1 MSLDFDT
8 TNPEEAQALIQ
19 KLELRQKEL
28 ETAEKAKENFLDF
41 VKAVWPEFIGGYHHK
56 KIAEKFQLLKDKKL
70 KRLIVN
76 MPPRHTKSEFASFLL
91 PAWIMGHAPK
101 TKIIQATHTGELA
114 FRFGRKVRN
123 LMDHEDYKRVFKDV
137 ELSAD
142 SNRS

>member
-76 MPPRHTKSEFASFLL
+76 MPPRTGL
-91 PAWIMGHAPK
+91 PLRKESKKPDGSRRLQ
-101 TKIIQATHTGELA
+101 TSIQRCRTIG
-114 FRFGRKVRN
+114 GQ
-123 LMDHEDYKRVFKDV
+123 
-137 ELSAD
+137 
-142 SNRS
+142 